1 MLRRNLWKIIASAAL
16 VLWALFTTMPLQD
29 RDFAQFVRSEAT
41 AKPAEFGKLVSRVDD
56 IIKQAK
62 AQGRDLSFYV
72 VLKQIGRDERIDLS
86 QYFPSIKLESS
97 LKNIEKRNDILLTY
111 LLKDCLLYTSPS
123 PRD

>member
-29 RDFAQFVRSEAT
+29 RDFAQYVRSEAT
-41 AKPAEFGKLVSRVDD
+41 AKSAEFGKLTARVDD

-72 VLKQIGRDERIDLS
+72 VLKQIAHEERIDLS
-86 QYFPSIKLESS
+86 QFFPAIKLEGS
-97 LKNIEKRNDILLTY
+97 LK
-111 LLKDCLLYTSPS
+111 TSTS
-123 PRD
+123 ATTSS